1 MVYVMQV
8 MLTACEQDQDGSEF
22 HPDPAG
28 KLSANLYDIP
38 VPCLQWKTRD
48 DGQRKCPKYLEFH
61 SKNKFEKLVHLV
73 GFFISNLSRC
83 TVTGTSKTWR
93 SLNVILNNIA
103 VVCNFWL
110 KLYKLNCNY
119 WNLQYVIH
127 LRSSPAGCSLVWSAS
142 GTD

>member
-1 MVYVMQV
+1 MQV

-73 GFFISNLSRC
+73 GFIITIFHDPWSRERQMHSNSSALSPSFVSSQPKFPVANWLTKRIYHSEAC
-83 TVTGTSKTWR
+83 SGFEPEMPVTVSE
-93 SLNVILNNIA
+93 LCHA
-103 VVCNFWL
+103 FC
-110 KLYKLNCNY
+110 
-119 WNLQYVIH
+119 
-127 LRSSPAGCSLVWSAS
+127 
-142 GTD
+142 